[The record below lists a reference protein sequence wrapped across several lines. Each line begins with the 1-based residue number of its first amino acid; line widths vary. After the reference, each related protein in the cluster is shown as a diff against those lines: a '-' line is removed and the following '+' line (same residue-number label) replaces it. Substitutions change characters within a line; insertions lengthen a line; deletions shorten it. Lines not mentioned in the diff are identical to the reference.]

1 MIVRFFLF
9 FFFIERV
16 WTFDVIRTDDDPI
29 SGFSTCRQYNNS
41 NSNNVNNNS
50 NEDNEDNNGGGDPFG
65 LFTELYRVSESS
77 AFDAE
82 ADDDVIGGRR
92 RRWAM
97 GPSGHNGRQRKSKK
111 KGKITNHQKKKST
124 RKKGTG
130 HVTPSSPSDPVHVTS
145 DPVT

>member
-77 AFDAE
+77 AFDAD

-92 RRWAM
+92 RRRRR
-97 GPSGHNGRQRKSKK
+97 NGTVRTQWTSEEIKEKGKTNKPPKK
-111 KGKITNHQKKKST
+111 KINEKKRHRS
-124 RKKGTG
+124 R
-130 HVTPSSPSDPVHVTS
+130 DPFLS
-145 DPVT
+145 ERPRSRDL